1 MVPMAIDAGDL
12 LVIVILAAV
21 LFGPEKLP
29 ELVKKV
35 SRVIRFLRNVAN
47 SATESIKSE
56 LGPEFADLTPADL
69 QPKRLVQRL
78 VLSDVQDD
86 LDDIKTQVTG
96 LQSQLTS
103 SLDPA
108 SAVTADTLKSIRDG
122 LSGIGHTVD
131 KTASAM
137 NKAAAGALD
146 MSRLAGPSDAQN
158 QTAVEPVETPYE
170 LR

>member
-108 SAVTADTLKSIRDG
+108 SGVTAATLKSIRDG

-131 KTASAM
+131 KTTSAM
-137 NKAAAGALD
+137 NKAAADVLSPSAPAD
-146 MSRLAGPSDAQN
+146 AGDGRTSGSP
-158 QTAVEPVETPYE
+158 AV
-170 LR
+170 